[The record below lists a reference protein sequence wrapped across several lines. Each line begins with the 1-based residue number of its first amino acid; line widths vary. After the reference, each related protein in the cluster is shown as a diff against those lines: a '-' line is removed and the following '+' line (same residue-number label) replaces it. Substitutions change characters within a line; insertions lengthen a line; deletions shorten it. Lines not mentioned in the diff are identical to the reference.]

1 MLIHQEQRLQTFS
14 NFLTMSKNPFHVM
27 IVPTLG
33 CPSNCAYC
41 WSSDEHSP
49 VMKKETIDAVATWLQ
64 DAWDGPVTFTF
75 HGGEP
80 LLAGYDFFSYALPL
94 LAERFSEVQA
104 EFAIQTNLWLM
115 TPELAE
121 LFAAYH
127 IPIGSSIDGPED
139 ITDSQRGRGY
149 FERTMQ
155 GYQISR
161 EKGLSVRFI
170 CTFTSRSIAHKEE
183 IVSFFAEH
191 GFPLKLHPAL
201 PSMKSDTPS
210 EWALEPTEYG
220 DLLSYLLDVQLLHLD
235 EMTIMNIHDLCR
247 SVFTGYGSVCTYA
260 DCMGYTFAIGP
271 DGSIYPCYRFIG
283 MPAFVMGS
291 VHDVPKPTR
300 EDLMN
305 SAAGRVLDSF
315 REVVDRSCQGCRHI
329 SSCRGGCPYNA
340 IVPTDGKMEGVDPYC
355 EAYKR
360 IFDEIRDRLDTE
372 LYAPKKRSKRE
383 QRKSV
388 DGIQGLVQRLQ

>member
-1 MLIHQEQRLQTFS
+1 
-14 NFLTMSKNPFHVM
+14 MSKNPFHVM
-27 IVPTLG
+27 IIPTLG

-49 VMKKETIDAVATWLQ
+49 VMKKETVAAIASWLKG
-64 DAWDGPVTFTF
+64 AWDGPVTFTF

-80 LLAGYDFFSYALPL
+80 LLAGYSFFSYALPL
-94 LAERFSEVQA
+94 LAEEFSEIDA

-121 LFAAYH
+121 LFASYH
-127 IPIGSSIDGPED
+127 VPIGSSIDGPQE
-139 ITDSQRGRGY
+139 ITDSQRGNGY
-149 FERTMQ
+149 FEKTMR

-170 CTFTSRSIAHKEE
+170 CTFTCRSIEHKEE
-183 IVSFFAEH
+183 IVTFFAEH

-201 PSMKSDTPS
+201 PSIKSETPS
-210 EWALEPTEYG
+210 EWALEPQEYG
-220 DLLSYLLDVQLLHLD
+220 DLLSYLLDVQLEHLD

-247 SVFTGYGSVCTYA
+247 SVFTRHGSVCTYA
-260 DCMGYTFAIGP
+260 DCMGYTFAVGP
-271 DGSIYPCYRFIG
+271 DGFIYPCYRFIG
-283 MPAFVMGS
+283 MPEFVMGS
-291 VHDVPKPTR
+291 VHDVPQPSR

-305 SAAGRVLDSF
+305 SPAGRVIDSF
-315 REVVDRSCQGCRHI
+315 RDIVDQECKECRHI

-340 IVPTDGKMEGVDPYC
+340 IVPTDGEMVGVDPYC

-360 IFDEIRDRLDTE
+360 IFDEITDRLDAE
-372 LYAPKKRSKRE
+372 LYASTGSSRRERRKKVS
-383 QRKSV
+383 
-388 DGIQGLVQRLQ
+388 GIQGLVQRLQ

>member
-1 MLIHQEQRLQTFS
+1 
-14 NFLTMSKNPFHVM
+14 MSKNPFHVM

-49 VMKKETIDAVATWLQ
+49 VMKKETVAAIVTWLRG
-64 DAWDGPVTFTF
+64 AWDGPVTFTF

-94 LAERFSEVQA
+94 LAERFSEVKA

-121 LFAAYH
+121 LFATYH
-127 IPIGSSIDGPED
+127 VPIGSSIDGPKS
-139 ITDSQRGRGY
+139 ITDAQRGTGY
-149 FERTMQ
+149 FEKTMR

-161 EKGLSVRFI
+161 EKDLSVRFI
-170 CTFTSRSIAHKEE
+170 CTFTSRSITHKEE
-183 IVSFFAEH
+183 IVSSFAEH

-201 PSMKSDTPS
+201 PSIKSDTPS
-210 EWALEPTEYG
+210 EWALEPQEYG
-220 DLLSYLLDVQLLHLD
+220 DLLSYLLTVQLEHLD

-247 SVFTGYGSVCTYA
+247 SVFTGHGSVCTYA

-283 MPAFVMGS
+283 MPEFVMGS
-291 VHDVPKPTR
+291 VHDSPSR
-300 EDLMN
+300 EELM
-305 SAAGRVLDSF
+305 SSPAGIVIDSF
-315 REVVDRSCQGCRHI
+315 RDVVDTQCKECRHI

-340 IVPTDGKMEGVDPYC
+340 IVPTNGKMERVDPYC
-355 EAYKR
+355 EAYKQ
-360 IFDEIRDRLDTE
+360 IFDEITARLDAE
-372 LYAPKKRSKRE
+372 LYAPDTRSRRE
-383 QRKSV
+383 RRKGKG
-388 DGIQGLVQRLQ
+388 GIQGLIQRLQ

>member
-1 MLIHQEQRLQTFS
+1 
-14 NFLTMSKNPFHVM
+14 MSKNPFHVM
-27 IVPTLG
+27 IIPTLG

-49 VMKKETIDAVATWLQ
+49 VMKKETIAAIATWLQ
-64 DAWDGPVTFTF
+64 GAWDGPVTFTF

-94 LAERFSEVQA
+94 LSEKFSERQA

-115 TPELAE
+115 TPELAD
-121 LFAAYH
+121 LFAKYYV
-127 IPIGSSIDGPED
+127 PIGSSIDGPKE
-139 ITDSQRGRGY
+139 ITDSQRGDGY
-149 FERTMQ
+149 FERTMR

-161 EKGLSVRFI
+161 DHGLSVRFI
-170 CTFTSRSIAHKEE
+170 CTFTSRSIVHKAE
-183 IVSFFAEH
+183 IVQFFAEH

-201 PSMKSDTPS
+201 PSIKSDTPS
-210 EWALEPTEYG
+210 EWALEPQEYG
-220 DLLSYLLDVQLLHLD
+220 DLLSYLLDTQLEHLD

-247 SVFTGYGSVCTYA
+247 SAFTRYGAVCTYA

-283 MPAFVMGS
+283 MPEFVMGS
-291 VHDVPKPTR
+291 VHDSPTR

-305 SAAGRVLDSF
+305 SPAGIAIDSF
-315 REVVDRSCQGCRHI
+315 RDVVDTQCKECRHI

-360 IFDEIRDRLDTE
+360 IFDEIIDRLDAE
-372 LYAPKKRSKRE
+372 LYAPEKRSRRE
-383 QRKSV
+383 QRRGKT
-388 DGIQGLVQRLQ
+388 GIQGLIQRLQ